1 MNQIIISGIFG
12 LIGIITIFLIVYIK
26 TKQKESLQENL
37 NEKKLL
43 ELAEKEKEIEIKN
56 NEINLKN
63 EELKNKENLLLIKNN
78 ELIDKEKDLK
88 RREEEIKK
96 KEAEFKVKEE
106 HKDFEKKI
114 NEDPKETKKHTEDKL
129 DKIKVENDKKKLDEQ
144 KKKDE
149 ETKKKA
155 DDKKKL
161 DEQKKKD
168 EEAKKKADD
177 KKKLDEQKKK
187 DEEAKKKAD
196 DDKKRLE
203 EQKKKDEE
211 AKKKADDDKKRLEEQ
226 KKKDEEAKKKADD
239 ELKKQAEEKKSF
251 KEGLTKTKG
260 FFAKIASIFSSKP
273 ELSEDLM
280 EQLEE
285 LLLTSDIGPKT
296 AEQLFQKVK
305 EGMDKKSIKDS
316 KAVMDFLK
324 DESKRILDIP
334 FTDNSTKNPYII
346 LFIGV
351 NGSGKTTTIGKLASQ
366 YKNKGKKVLL
376 AAGDTFRAAAVDQ
389 LEIWAKRSESI
400 FYSGKEGQDPS
411 SVIFDAIKKGIEEK
425 VDIIIC
431 DTSGRLHTDKK
442 LMEELK
448 KIKRVTEKALPGAPH
463 DTFLVLD
470 STNGQNAIHQ
480 AKYFN
485 EAMDTTGI
493 VLTKMDGTAKGGV
506 ILGICDTYKI
516 PVRYVGI
523 GEGIND
529 LREMDTTEFVE
540 ALYSND

>member
-1 MNQIIISGIFG
+1 MNQIMISGIFG

-43 ELAEKEKEIEIKN
+43 ELQNKEKEIETKN
-56 NEINLKN
+56 KEINLKN
-63 EELKNKENLLLIKNN
+63 EELKNKKSLLVVKNN
-78 ELIDKEKDLK
+78 ELVDREKKLKEKENEL
-88 RREEEIKK
+88 KK
-96 KEAEFKVKEE
+96 KEEEFKIKEE
-106 HKDFEKKI
+106 HKEFEKKV
-114 NEDPKETKKHTEDKL
+114 NEDSKEAKKHTENKL
-129 DKIKVENDKKKLDEQ
+129 DKVKVE
-144 KKKDE
+144 KD
-149 ETKKKA
+149 
-155 DDKKKL
+155 
-161 DEQKKKD
+161 
-168 EEAKKKADD
+168 
-177 KKKLDEQKKK
+177 
-187 DEEAKKKAD
+187 KKKAD

-211 AKKKADDDKKRLEEQ
+211 AKKKADDDKKKLEEQ
-226 KKKDEEAKKKADD
+226 KKKDEEAKKKAD
-239 ELKKQAEEKKSF
+239 EKKSF

-296 AEQLFQKVK
+296 AEQLFQKLK
-305 EGMDKKSIKDS
+305 DGMDKKSIKDS
-316 KAVMDFLK
+316 KAVMQFLK

-334 FTDNSTKNPYII
+334 FKDNSTNMPYVI

-366 YKNKGKKVLL
+366 YKNKGKKVML
-376 AAGDTFRAAAVDQ
+376 AAGDTFRAAAVEQ

-448 KIKRVTEKALPGAPH
+448 KIKRVTEKALPNAPH
-463 DTFLVLD
+463 DIFLVLD

-485 EAMDTTGI
+485 EAMETTGI
-493 VLTKMDGTAKGGV
+493 VLTKLDGTAKGGV

-529 LREMDTTEFVE
+529 LREMDTNEFVE

>member
-1 MNQIIISGIFG
+1 MIR
-12 LIGIITIFLIVYIK
+12 
-26 TKQKESLQENL
+26 
-37 NEKKLL
+37 KK
-43 ELAEKEKEIEIKN
+43 
-56 NEINLKN
+56 
-63 EELKNKENLLLIKNN
+63 
-78 ELIDKEKDLK
+78 
-88 RREEEIKK
+88 
-96 KEAEFKVKEE
+96 
-106 HKDFEKKI
+106 
-114 NEDPKETKKHTEDKL
+114 
-129 DKIKVENDKKKLDEQ
+129 
-144 KKKDE
+144 
-149 ETKKKA
+149 
-155 DDKKKL
+155 
-161 DEQKKKD
+161 
-168 EEAKKKADD
+168 
-177 KKKLDEQKKK
+177 
-187 DEEAKKKAD
+187 
-196 DDKKRLE
+196 LE

-211 AKKKADDDKKRLEEQ
+211 AKKKADDDKKKLEEQ
-226 KKKDEEAKKKADD
+226 KKKDEEAKKKAD
-239 ELKKQAEEKKSF
+239 EKKSF

-296 AEQLFQKVK
+296 AEQLFQKLK
-305 EGMDKKSIKDS
+305 DGMDKKSIKDS
-316 KAVMDFLK
+316 KAVMQFLK

-334 FTDNSTKNPYII
+334 FKDNSTNMPYVI

-366 YKNKGKKVLL
+366 YKNKGKKVML
-376 AAGDTFRAAAVDQ
+376 AAGDTFRAAAVEQ

-448 KIKRVTEKALPGAPH
+448 KIKRVTEKALPNAPH
-463 DTFLVLD
+463 DIFLVLD

-485 EAMDTTGI
+485 EAMETTGI
-493 VLTKMDGTAKGGV
+493 VLTKLDGTAKGGV

-529 LREMDTTEFVE
+529 LREMDTNEFVE